1 MKIPD
6 IKKISKKAEVWK
18 VGYEKIKGKWVIE
31 YTRQNTT
38 IPIDKKLLRKL
49 GIKKG
54 EEVLS
59 IATYYGS
66 WASAI
71 ADAGAIVDYSDASKS
86 ITAWAEKNLKGF
98 RKFICS
104 DYIYLPKKKLEYDWT
119 FTFEALGG
127 KQGLPI
133 AYLRSLLNKKGGILV
148 NFPRLDKQGNPVG
161 SKDKRYPFIVKTLAK
176 LYGAKAKVKNIFIS
190 VTRNRKPVKTNH
202 KVYTIITNLKAR
214 KLAEKDIEAL
224 FSGKIRAGSRKRLN
238 KIATL
243 LIRPEFVKE
252 I

>member
-6 IKKISKKAEVWK
+6 LKKIAKEAEAWK
-18 VGYEKIKGKWVIE
+18 VGYEKIKGKWVVK

-38 IPIDKKLLRKL
+38 IPADKKLLKKL

-54 EEVLS
+54 EKVLS

-71 ADAGAIVDYSDASKS
+71 AGAGAIVDYSDASKS
-86 ITAWAEKNLKGF
+86 ITAWAKKNLKGF

-104 DYIYLPKKKLEYDWT
+104 DYIYLPKKKLEYDRT

-127 KQGLPI
+127 KKGLPI

-148 NFPRLDKQGNPVG
+148 NFPRLDKQGKPVG
-161 SKDKRYPFIVKTLAK
+161 SKDKQYPLIVRTLAK
-176 LYGAKAKVKNIFIS
+176 LYGAKAKVKIIFIS
-190 VTRNRKPVKTNH
+190 ATRRGKPVKTH
-202 KVYTIITNLKAR
+202 HRIYTIITNAKAR
-214 KLAEKDIEAL
+214 KLAEKDIKGL
-224 FSGKIRAGSRKRLN
+224 FSGKMQNSSKKRLSR
-238 KIATL
+238 IAA
-243 LIRPEFVKE
+243 IISPKFIKE
-252 I
+252 IK